1 MVACG
6 ATASGGPASSGSS
19 GEASGQVTV
28 FAASS
33 LSAAF
38 DDLGGAFHTR
48 YPNASAQFSFAG
60 SQVLAAQI
68 TQVAP
73 ADVFASADKTN
84 MDKVVAAG
92 YSDGQPKG
100 FASNKLA
107 IVVPA
112 GNPRAISSLA
122 DLARPGLVVVLC
134 TPAAPCGAYAQQALT
149 RAGVQVNPRSQEQDV
164 KGVVTK
170 VSLKEADAGIAY
182 VSDVMAGGPSVT
194 GVDIP
199 DTQNVVAHYPIV
211 RVKSGLNRAAPQ
223 AFIDFVLSPEGQA
236 ILARHGFGAP

>member
-6 ATASGGPASSGSS
+6 TTASGGPASAGSS
-19 GEASGQVTV
+19 GGASGQVTV

-38 DDLGGAFHTR
+38 NEVGGAFHTR
-48 YPNASAQFSFAG
+48 YPNARAQFSFAG

-68 TQVAP
+68 AQGAP
-73 ADVFASADKTN
+73 ADVFASADRPN
-84 MDKVVAAG
+84 LDKVVGGG
-92 YSDGQPKG
+92 YSDGQPKD
-100 FASNKLA
+100 FVSNKLA
-107 IVVPA
+107 IVVAA

-134 TPAAPCGAYAQQALT
+134 APAAPCGAYAQQALT

-170 VSLKEADAGIAY
+170 VSLKEADAGIVY
-182 VSDVMAGGPSVT
+182 VSDMMAAGPSVL
-194 GVDIP
+194 GVNIP
-199 DTQNVVAHYPIV
+199 DAQNVVANYPIV
-211 RVKSGLNRAAPQ
+211 RVKNGPNRAAAQ

>member
-6 ATASGGPASSGSS
+6 ATASGGPASAGSS
-19 GEASGQVTV
+19 SGIGGTVTV

-38 DDLGGAFHTR
+38 DDLGRAFHAR
-48 YPNASAQFSFAG
+48 YPDASGQFSFAG

-68 TQVAP
+68 TQGAP
-73 ADVFASADKTN
+73 ADVFASADRPN
-84 MDKVVAAG
+84 LDRVLAG
-92 YSDGQPKG
+92 GFSEGQAKD

-112 GNPRAISSLA
+112 GNPRAISTLA

-182 VSDVMAGGPSVT
+182 ASDVMAGGPSVL
-194 GVDIP
+194 GVDVP

-211 RVKSGLNRAAPQ
+211 RVKNGPNRAAGQ